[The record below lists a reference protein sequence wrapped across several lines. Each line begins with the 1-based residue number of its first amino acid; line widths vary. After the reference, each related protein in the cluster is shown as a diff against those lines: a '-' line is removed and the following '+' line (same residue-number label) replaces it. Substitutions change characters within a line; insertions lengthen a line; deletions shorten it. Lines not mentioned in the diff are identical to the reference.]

1 MAVRITIEAFGSRGD
16 VQPYVALGKGLQ
28 RAGHEVTLL
37 AGDEFEAFITENGL
51 GFFQLG
57 FRVRETISESEG
69 ARAMLEGRLGLI
81 RGLRQISRTLQSA
94 MQQMLASTWEACKDA
109 EAVVFSTLGMS
120 AYHVAERQ
128 RIPAFWALTMPA
140 FSRTRSLPSPLFP
153 TIPAGRRLNFLSHIL
168 AEQFWQRLMGGFF
181 NRWRERQLGLPPIP
195 LRQWPY
201 GQLHGKPVP
210 MLYGYSPAVIPRPPD
225 WGEHIHVTGYWF
237 LEQAQDWSP
246 PGALVDFLAAGQ
258 PPVYVGFGSMA
269 SRRPEE
275 TTAIVVE
282 ALRQS
287 GQRGVLCSGWAGIGG
302 GNLPDT
308 IFAIDAAPH
317 DWLFPRMAAVVHHG
331 GAGTVSS
338 GLRAGV
344 PTTVVP
350 FAGDQPFWAAKVKR
364 LDVGPA
370 PIPRK
375 QLTAERLAEAI
386 RAAATDEPMRRRA
399 ADLGERIRA
408 EDGVEKAV
416 AIIAQQL

>member
-1 MAVRITIEAFGSRGD
+1 MAMHITIVALGSRGD
-16 VQPYVALGKGLQ
+16 VQPYIALGKGLQ

-51 GFFQLG
+51 GFFPLG
-57 FRVRETISESEG
+57 FRVRETVSESEG
-69 ARAMLEGRLGLI
+69 TRAMLEGRIGLI
-81 RGLRQISRTLQSA
+81 RGMRQLFRALQSTI
-94 MQQMLASTWEACKDA
+94 QQILASTWEACKDA
-109 EAVVFSTLGMS
+109 EAVIFSTLGMS

-153 TIPAGRRLNFLSHIL
+153 TIPSGSHLNFLSHVL
-168 AEQFWQRLMGGFF
+168 AEQSWQRLLGGYF
-181 NRWRERQLGLPPIP
+181 NGWRKKQLGLPPIP

-201 GQLHGKPVP
+201 GQLHGEPVP
-210 MLYGYSPAVIPRPPD
+210 MLYGYSPAAIPRPPD

-237 LEQAQDWSP
+237 LEQAQDWP
-246 PGALVDFLAAGQ
+246 PPAALVDFLNAGP

-269 SRRPEE
+269 PRRAEE

-282 ALRQS
+282 ALKQS

-302 GNLPDT
+302 GDLPDT
-308 IFAIDAAPH
+308 ILVIDAAPH

-331 GAGTVSS
+331 GAGTVAA

-344 PTTVVP
+344 PTIVVP
-350 FAGDQPFWAAKVKR
+350 FAGDQPFWAAQVKR

-375 QLTAERLAEAI
+375 RLTAERLAKAI
-386 RAAATDEPMRRRA
+386 FAAATDVPMRRRA

-408 EDGVEKAV
+408 EDGVGEAA
-416 AIIAQQL
+416 AIITEQL